1 MSTIT
6 TTIRWQPDELAR
18 IKVMARRIG
27 LPVALFIKSL
37 VLRKANEAEIDEQD
51 LYSPQVVE
59 GLLAAKKEAEE
70 GVDMGEYESPEEF
83 LNHLDDMIKKN
94 R

>member
-6 TTIRWQPDELAR
+6 TTIRWRPDELAR

-70 GVDMGEYESPEEF
+70 GLVTKYESAEEY
-83 LNHLDDMIKKN
+83 LRYLDTVIKKS
-94 R
+94 